1 MLSRLS
7 ACCPVSL
14 RARKP
19 TLRASFNFLGVR
31 PSFKDHAL
39 SARRSGMTHQERSER
54 SSTKLFPPPQMT
66 CIFNAHGH
74 GSEKQIQCPRRMTW
88 ASFSKISE
96 HSDDADAKALS
107 SESFRELQR
116 AAVDDIEKQ
125 MQSFNFPK
133 IFLSLCK
140 PSQNSHLS

>member
-1 MLSRLS
+1 
-7 ACCPVSL
+7 
-14 RARKP
+14 
-19 TLRASFNFLGVR
+19 
-31 PSFKDHAL
+31 
-39 SARRSGMTHQERSER
+39 
-54 SSTKLFPPPQMT
+54 
-66 CIFNAHGH
+66 
-74 GSEKQIQCPRRMTW
+74 MTW

-96 HSDDADAKALS
+96 HSDDSDAKALR

-140 PSQNSHLS
+140 PFETVSLHGNNRGLFLKLR

>member
-1 MLSRLS
+1 
-7 ACCPVSL
+7 
-14 RARKP
+14 
-19 TLRASFNFLGVR
+19 
-31 PSFKDHAL
+31 
-39 SARRSGMTHQERSER
+39 
-54 SSTKLFPPPQMT
+54 
-66 CIFNAHGH
+66 
-74 GSEKQIQCPRRMTW
+74 MTW

-96 HSDDADAKALS
+96 HSDDSDAKALR

-140 PSQNSHLS
+140 LFQTVSLHGNNRGFFLTPS